1 MGLKGDLRTING
13 FLILTY
19 NHCMLRWTKSYCETN
34 KGVNMQAEGGSLSVD
49 YSGHMK
55 LYDSLAASQNHI
67 NRHIVGY

>member
-1 MGLKGDLRTING
+1 
-13 FLILTY
+13 
-19 NHCMLRWTKSYCETN
+19 MLRWTKSYCETN